1 MASIQGVAICP
12 IEHHPKVLTALANP
26 TGQVRAEGDPRAIAR
41 NGHERDRGIRHFRAC
56 TPFGGPQRMV
66 SISPARCS

>member
-1 MASIQGVAICP
+1 MASIQGVTICL
-12 IEHHPKVLTALANP
+12 IEHHPKVLTALADR

-66 SISPARCS
+66 SIVRVRRS